1 MLKTIHI
8 ALTILFC
15 ASLATAQ
22 STEYKKLDVYAGY
35 TISLVAHSIGDE
47 TIPEDPEDFRG
58 INASIT
64 KNVSRY
70 VGLKFEFSGHQNVP
84 NTTFIKRDS
93 NLYNFLGGIQI
104 KDNSSEK
111 TFKPFVHA
119 LVGVAHIRNRITFS
133 DSFCAAISP
142 RPCPA
147 DFTERN
153 TGLASAFGGGLDIRV
168 SDRLD
173 VRVFQLDYN
182 PTRLFDTSQP
192 TMRLAIGIVF
202 H

>member
-1 MLKTIHI
+1 MFKTIHI
-8 ALTILFC
+8 AITILAW
-15 ASLATAQ
+15 ASLAAAQ
-22 STEYKKLDVYAGY
+22 STDYKKLDVYAGY
-35 TISLVAHSIGDE
+35 TVSLVANSVGDE

-58 INASIT
+58 LNASIT

-70 VGLKFEFSGHQNVP
+70 VGLKFEFSDHQNVP
-84 NTTFIKRDS
+84 YTTYIKRDS

-119 LVGVAHIRNRITFS
+119 LVGVAHIHNRITFS

-173 VRVFQLDYN
+173 IRIIQFDYT
-182 PTRLFDTSQP
+182 PMRLFDTRQP
-192 TMRLAIGIVF
+192 SARFGIGLVF